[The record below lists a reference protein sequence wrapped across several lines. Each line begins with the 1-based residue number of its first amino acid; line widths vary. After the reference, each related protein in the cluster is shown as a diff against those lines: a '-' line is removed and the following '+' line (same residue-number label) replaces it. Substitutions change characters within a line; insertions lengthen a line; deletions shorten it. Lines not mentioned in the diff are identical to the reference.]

1 MPRTAITA
9 QTVTSAGLASAYE
22 PANNLGNSFA
32 YVRGRFVEIK
42 NGSGAS
48 ITVTVQTP
56 GSIDGNLA
64 IPDRTFTVAA
74 GADGKWSAGSGET
87 YWQTD
92 RSIWIDYSAV
102 TSVTVAVFDV
112 I

>member
-9 QTVTSAGLASAYE
+9 QTVTSAGITSAYE
-22 PANNLGNSFA
+22 PANVLGNSLA
-32 YVRGRFVEIK
+32 YVRGRFIEIK
-42 NGSGAS
+42 NGSGS
-48 ITVTVQTP
+48 TITVTVQTP

-74 GADGKWSAGSGET
+74 GADGKWSAGTGDNYMQS
-87 YWQTD
+87 D
-92 RSIWIDYSAV
+92 RSIFVDYSAV

>member
-9 QTVTSAGLASAYE
+9 QSITSTGVTSAYE
-22 PANNLGNSFA
+22 PANVLGNSLA
-32 YVRGRFVEIK
+32 YVRGRFIEIK
-42 NGSGAS
+42 NGSGS
-48 ITVTVQTP
+48 TITVTVQTP

-74 GADGKWSAGSGET
+74 GADGKWAAGDGNA
-87 YWQTD
+87 YRQTD
-92 RSIWIDYSAV
+92 GSIFVDYSAV
-102 TSVTVAVFDV
+102 TSVTVGVFDP